1 MENMKMAQ
9 EMTMNQVAGAGPAV
23 RKPSVW
29 SALPSFKKSWPGL
42 LAMAIL
48 AVFCGLPGLHFPL
61 TLDALLR
68 YIDAVLP
75 PVYGKGLFVD
85 LLHFNYVVTCLVVGI
100 VIRNVVGVPASWE
113 SGISYSGCFMNV
125 GIILLGSQY
134 VLRDLIKL
142 GPISI
147 VVMAFMVFGGALIFT
162 FMGRYF
168 KMGTAMTGL
177 LAAAFSMC
185 GVSACIAIAPM
196 VKAKSEEVAYAMAV
210 SVTFG
215 LCCLFVL
222 PFVGKLLVLSNDAF
236 GLLAAAGVPNS
247 NQVIA
252 TGFNYSFEA
261 GKVSGFT
268 NIGRLVLIPA
278 GVLFI
283 YFMTLGKEMR
293 TTHVSF
299 WEVLKEKFP
308 LFVFGFAFVWTLNC
322 FQAWPVPAS
331 EAMGNVMEWFFSLCF
346 VGLGLQTK
354 LADLRKAGPKGIV
367 IGYVA
372 GSLRICLC
380 LVLLF
385 IFIKMGF
392 FK

>member
-1 MENMKMAQ
+1 MAQ
-9 EMTMNQVAGAGPAV
+9 DITFDETAGGRPGA

-42 LAMAIL
+42 LAMAAL
-48 AVFCGLPGLHFPL
+48 AVFCGLPGIDFPF
-61 TLDALLR
+61 TLDSLLR

-75 PVYGKGLFVD
+75 PVYGKGFFVD

-100 VIRNVVGVPASWE
+100 IVRNVIGVPNSWE
-113 SGISYSGCFMNV
+113 PGLTYSGVFMNV
-125 GIILLGSQY
+125 GIIMLGSQY
-134 VLRDLIKL
+134 MLRDLIKL

-162 FMGRYF
+162 YMGRHF
-168 KMGTAMTGL
+168 KMGDAMTGL

-196 VKAKSEEVAYAMAV
+196 VKAKSEEVAYAIAV

-215 LCCLFVL
+215 LFCLFAL
-222 PFVGKLLVLSNDAF
+222 PFVGKLLSLSNDAF

-283 YFMTLGKEMR
+283 YFMTLGKELR
-293 TTHVSF
+293 STEFSF

-308 LFVFGFAFVWTLNC
+308 LFVFGFAFVWVLNC
-322 FQAWPVPAS
+322 LQVWPVPAS
-331 EAMGNVMEWFFSLCF
+331 EAMGKVMEWSFSLCF
-346 VGLGLQTK
+346 VGLGLTTK
-354 LADLRKAGPKGIV
+354 LSDLRKAGPKGIV
-367 IGYVA
+367 IGYIA
-372 GSLRICLC
+372 GSMRIGLC
-380 LVLLF
+380 LILLF
-385 IFIKMGF
+385 IFIKFGF

>member
-1 MENMKMAQ
+1 
-9 EMTMNQVAGAGPAV
+9 
-23 RKPSVW
+23 
-29 SALPSFKKSWPGL
+29 
-42 LAMAIL
+42 
-48 AVFCGLPGLHFPL
+48 
-61 TLDALLR
+61 
-68 YIDAVLP
+68 
-75 PVYGKGLFVD
+75 
-85 LLHFNYVVTCLVVGI
+85 VGI
-100 VIRNVVGVPASWE
+100 VFRNVIGIPNAWEAGV
-113 SGISYSGCFMNV
+113 SYSGCFMNV

-134 VLRDLIKL
+134 MLRDLIKL
-142 GPISI
+142 GWVSI
-147 VVMAFMVFGGALIFT
+147 VVMVFMVFGGALIFT
-162 FMGRYF
+162 FMGRFF
-168 KMGTAMTGL
+168 KMGDAMTGL

-196 VKAKSEEVAYAMAV
+196 VKAKSEEVAYAIAV

-215 LCCLFVL
+215 LACLFVL
-222 PFVGKLLVLSNDAF
+222 PFIGNLVHLSNNAF

-252 TGFNYSFEA
+252 TGFNFSFEA

-283 YFMTLGKEMR
+283 YFMTLGKELR
-293 TTHVSF
+293 TTEISF

-322 FQAWPVPAS
+322 MHAWAVPAS

-354 LADLRKAGPKGIV
+354 FADLRKAGSKGIV

-372 GSLRICLC
+372 GFMRIGMCLI
-380 LVLLF
+380 LLY
-385 IFIKMGF
+385 IFRKLGMF
-392 FK
+392 Y

>member
-1 MENMKMAQ
+1 MYKLLKKDGNARRGE
-9 EMTMNQVAGAGPAV
+9 
-23 RKPSVW
+23 
-29 SALPSFKKSWPGL
+29 FKTCHGT
-42 LAMAIL
+42 IQ
-48 AVFCGLPGLHFPL
+48 
-61 TLDALLR
+61 T
-68 YIDAVLP
+68 
-75 PVYGKGLFVD
+75 PV
-85 LLHFNYVVTCLVVGI
+85 
-100 VIRNVVGVPASWE
+100 
-113 SGISYSGCFMNV
+113 FMNV
-125 GIILLGSQY
+125 GIIMLGSQY
-134 VLRDLIKL
+134 MLRDLIKL

-168 KMGTAMTGL
+168 KMGDAMTGL

-196 VKAKSEEVAYAMAV
+196 VKAKSEEVAYAIAV

-215 LCCLFVL
+215 LFCLFAL
-222 PFVGKLLVLSNDAF
+222 PFLGHLMGMSNDAF

-252 TGFNYSFEA
+252 TGFNFSFEA

-283 YFMTLGKEMR
+283 YFMTLGKELR
-293 TTHVSF
+293 STKISF
-299 WEVLKEKFP
+299 WEILKEKFP

-322 FQAWPVPAS
+322 LQVWPVPAS
-331 EAMGNVMEWFFSLCF
+331 EAMGNVMEWFFAVCF
-346 VGLGLQTK
+346 VGLGMTTK
-354 LADLRKAGPKGIV
+354 LSDLRKAGPKGIV

-372 GSLRICLC
+372 GSMRIGLC
-380 LVLLF
+380 LILLF

>member
-1 MENMKMAQ
+1 MAQ
-9 EMTMNQVAGAGPAV
+9 DITFDETAGGRPGA

-42 LAMAIL
+42 LAMAAL
-48 AVFCGLPGLHFPL
+48 AVFCGLPGIDFPF
-61 TLDALLR
+61 TLDSLLR

-75 PVYGKGLFVD
+75 PVYGKGFFVD

-100 VIRNVVGVPASWE
+100 IVRNVIGVPNSWE
-113 SGISYSGCFMNV
+113 PGLTYSGVFMNV
-125 GIILLGSQY
+125 GIIMLGSQY
-134 VLRDLIKL
+134 MLRDLIKL

-162 FMGRYF
+162 YMGRRF
-168 KMGTAMTGL
+168 KMGDAMTGL

-196 VKAKSEEVAYAMAV
+196 VKAKSEEVAYAIAV

-215 LCCLFVL
+215 LFCLFAL
-222 PFVGKLLVLSNDAF
+222 PFAGKLLSLSNDAF

-283 YFMTLGKEMR
+283 YFMTLGKELR
-293 TTHVSF
+293 STEFSF

-308 LFVFGFAFVWTLNC
+308 LFVFGFAFVWVLNC
-322 FQAWPVPAS
+322 LQVWPVPAS
-331 EAMGNVMEWFFSLCF
+331 EAMGKVMEWSFSLCF
-346 VGLGLQTK
+346 VGLGLTTK
-354 LADLRKAGPKGIV
+354 LSDLRKAGPKGIV
-367 IGYVA
+367 IGYIA
-372 GSLRICLC
+372 GSMRIGLC
-380 LVLLF
+380 LILLF
-385 IFIKMGF
+385 IFIKFGF

>member
-1 MENMKMAQ
+1 MSQ
-9 EMTMNQVAGAGPAV
+9 DITYDQAV
-23 RKPSVW
+23 GGQPEIRKPSVW
-29 SALPSFKKSWPGL
+29 SVLPSFQKSWPGL
-42 LAMAIL
+42 LAMTVL
-48 AVFCGLPGLHFPL
+48 AVLCGLPGIELPF
-61 TLDALLR
+61 TLDSLLR

-75 PVYGKGLFVD
+75 PVYGKGFFVD

-100 VIRNVVGVPASWE
+100 IVRNVIGVPNSWE
-113 SGISYSGCFMNV
+113 PGLTYSAVFMNV
-125 GIILLGSQY
+125 GIIMLGSQY
-134 VLRDLIKL
+134 MLRDLIKL

-168 KMGTAMTGL
+168 KLGDAMTGL

-196 VKAKSEEVAYAMAV
+196 VKAKSEEVAYAIAV

-215 LCCLFVL
+215 LFCLFAL
-222 PFVGKLLVLSNDAF
+222 PFLGKIAGMSNEAF

-252 TGFNYSFEA
+252 TGFNFSFEA

-283 YFMTLGKEMR
+283 YFMTLGKELR
-293 TTHVSF
+293 STKISF
-299 WEVLKEKFP
+299 WEILKEKFP
-308 LFVFGFAFVWTLNC
+308 LFVFGFAIVWTLNC
-322 FQAWPVPAS
+322 LQVWPVPAS
-331 EAMGNVMEWFFSLCF
+331 EAMGNVMEWFFAICF
-346 VGLGLQTK
+346 VGLGMTTK
-354 LADLRKAGPKGIV
+354 LSDLRKAGAKGIL

-372 GSLRICLC
+372 GSLRIGLC
-380 LVLLF
+380 LILLF
-385 IFIKMGF
+385 VFIKMGY

>member
-1 MENMKMAQ
+1 MEKKKMAQ
-9 EMTMNQVAGAGPAV
+9 EMTYNQAAAVQPAV
-23 RKPSVW
+23 RKPSAW
-29 SALPSFKKSWPGL
+29 SALPSFQKSWPGL
-42 LAMAIL
+42 LAMALI
-48 AVFCGLPGLHFPL
+48 AIFSGLPGLHFPFS
-61 TLDALLR
+61 LDSLLR

-85 LLHFNYVVTCLVVGI
+85 LLHFNYVVTCLVMGI
-100 VIRNVVGVPASWE
+100 LIRNVIGVPSSWE
-113 SGISYSGCFMNV
+113 PGISYSGCFMNV

-142 GPISI
+142 GAISI
-147 VVMAFMVFGGALIFT
+147 IVMTFMVFGGALIFT
-162 FMGRYF
+162 FMGRAS
-168 KMGTAMTGL
+168 KMGTALTGL

-222 PFVGKLLVLSNDAF
+222 PFVGHLLNMSNNAF

-252 TGFNYSFEA
+252 TGFNFSFEA

-293 TTHVSF
+293 TMHVSF

-322 FQAWPVPAS
+322 FQVWAIPAS

-354 LADLRKAGPKGIV
+354 LADLRKAGPKGLV
-367 IGYVA
+367 IGYIA
-372 GSLRICLC
+372 GILRIVMCLI
-380 LVLLF
+380 LIY
-385 IFIKMGF
+385 IFIKMGQF
-392 FK
+392 A

>member
-1 MENMKMAQ
+1 MAQ
-9 EMTMNQVAGAGPAV
+9 DITYDQAAGGQPEI

-29 SALPSFKKSWPGL
+29 SALPSFQKSWQGL
-42 LAMAIL
+42 LAMTIL
-48 AVFCGLPGLHFPL
+48 AVLCGLPGIDFPF
-61 TLDALLR
+61 TLDSLLR

-75 PVYGKGLFVD
+75 PVYGKGFFVD
-85 LLHFNYVVTCLVVGI
+85 LLHFNYVVTCLIVGI
-100 VIRNVVGVPASWE
+100 IVRNVIGVPNSWE
-113 SGISYSGCFMNV
+113 PGLTYSAVFMNV
-125 GIILLGSQY
+125 GIIMLGSQY
-134 VLRDLIKL
+134 MLRDLIKL

-162 FMGRYF
+162 FLGRYF
-168 KMGTAMTGL
+168 KLGDAMTGL

-196 VKAKSEEVAYAMAV
+196 VKAKSEEVAYAIAV

-215 LCCLFVL
+215 LFCLFAL
-222 PFVGKLLVLSNDAF
+222 PFLGKIAGMSNEAF

-252 TGFNYSFEA
+252 TGFNFSFEA

-283 YFMTLGKEMR
+283 YFMTLGKELR
-293 TTHVSF
+293 STKISF
-299 WEVLKEKFP
+299 WEILKEKFP

-322 FQAWPVPAS
+322 LQVWPVPAS
-331 EAMGNVMEWFFSLCF
+331 EAMGNVMEWFFAICF
-346 VGLGLQTK
+346 VGLGMTTK
-354 LADLRKAGPKGIV
+354 LSDLRKAGAKGIL

-372 GSLRICLC
+372 GSLRIGLC
-380 LVLLF
+380 LILLF
-385 IFIKMGF
+385 VFIKMGF
-392 FK
+392 FR

>member
-1 MENMKMAQ
+1 MVQDITYDQA
-9 EMTMNQVAGAGPAV
+9 AGGQPEI

-29 SALPSFKKSWPGL
+29 SALPSFQKSWPGL
-42 LAMAIL
+42 LAMTIL
-48 AVFCGLPGLHFPL
+48 AVLCGLPGIDFPF
-61 TLDALLR
+61 TLDSLLR
-68 YIDAVLP
+68 YVDAVLP
-75 PVYGKGLFVD
+75 PVYGKGFFVD

-100 VIRNVVGVPASWE
+100 IVRNVIGVPNSWE
-113 SGISYSGCFMNV
+113 PGLTYSAVFMNV
-125 GIILLGSQY
+125 GIIMLGSQY
-134 VLRDLIKL
+134 MLRDLIKL

-162 FMGRYF
+162 FLGRYF
-168 KMGTAMTGL
+168 KLGDAMTGL

-196 VKAKSEEVAYAMAV
+196 VKAKSEEVAYAIAV

-215 LCCLFVL
+215 LFCLFAL
-222 PFVGKLLVLSNDAF
+222 PFLGKIAGMSNEAF

-252 TGFNYSFEA
+252 TGFNFSFEA

-283 YFMTLGKEMR
+283 YFMTLGKELR
-293 TTHVSF
+293 STKISF
-299 WEVLKEKFP
+299 WEILKEKFP

-322 FQAWPVPAS
+322 LQVWPVPAS
-331 EAMGNVMEWFFSLCF
+331 EAMGNVMEWFFAICF
-346 VGLGLQTK
+346 VGLGMTTK
-354 LADLRKAGPKGIV
+354 LSDLRKAGAKGIL

-372 GSLRICLC
+372 GSLRIGLC
-380 LVLLF
+380 LILLF
-385 IFIKMGF
+385 VFIKMGF
-392 FK
+392 FR